1 MSHLTL
7 PWNETMA
14 ISKEEKTFFVQIGT
28 RIAQLRKAQNITQVQ
43 LAEWLDVSQQTI
55 NAYEVGR
62 RRMSV
67 SALPTL
73 AHFLGVA
80 LDELIAEEP
89 KPAKR
94 GPTPKLQRQME
105 RIQELP
111 KPKQRFVL
119 EVLEAALVQA
129 SH

>member
-1 MSHLTL
+1 
-7 PWNETMA
+7 MA

-80 LDELIAEEP
+80 LDELIAEDP

-119 EVLEAALVQA
+119 EVLDAALVQA
-129 SH
+129 SR

>member
-14 ISKEEKTFFVQIGT
+14 ISKEEKIFFVQIGA
-28 RIAQLRKAQNITQVQ
+28 RIAQLRKAQGITQVQ
-43 LAEWLDVSQQTI
+43 LAQWLGVSQQTV

-62 RRMSV
+62 RRMPV
-67 SALPTL
+67 STLPTL
-73 AHFLGVA
+73 ARFLGVA
-80 LDELIAEEP
+80 LDELISDDP

-129 SH
+129 SS

>member
-80 LDELIAEEP
+80 LDELIAEDP

-119 EVLEAALVQA
+119 EAALVQA
-129 SH
+129 SR

>member
-55 NAYEVGR
+55 NLETAVE
-62 RRMSV
+62 SW
-67 SALPTL
+67 
-73 AHFLGVA
+73 
-80 LDELIAEEP
+80 
-89 KPAKR
+89 R
-94 GPTPKLQRQME
+94 G
-105 RIQELP
+105 
-111 KPKQRFVL
+111 
-119 EVLEAALVQA
+119 
-129 SH
+129 

>member
-14 ISKEEKTFFVQIGT
+14 ISKEEKIFFVQIGAP
-28 RIAQLRKAQNITQVQ
+28 IAQLRKAQGITQVQ
-43 LAEWLDVSQQTI
+43 LAQWLGVSQQTV
-55 NAYEVGR
+55 NAYEVER
-62 RRMSV
+62 RRMPV
-67 SALPTL
+67 STLPTL
-73 AHFLGVA
+73 ARFLGVA
-80 LDELIAEEP
+80 LDELISDDP

-129 SH
+129 SS

>member
-1 MSHLTL
+1 MSHITL

-14 ISKEEKTFFVQIGT
+14 ISKEEKIFFVQIGAP
-28 RIAQLRKAQNITQVQ
+28 IAQLRKAQGITQVQ
-43 LAEWLDVSQQTI
+43 LAQWLGVSQQTV
-55 NAYEVGR
+55 NAYEVER
-62 RRMSV
+62 RRMPV
-67 SALPTL
+67 STLPTL
-73 AHFLGVA
+73 ARFLGVA
-80 LDELIAEEP
+80 LDELISDDP

-129 SH
+129 SS